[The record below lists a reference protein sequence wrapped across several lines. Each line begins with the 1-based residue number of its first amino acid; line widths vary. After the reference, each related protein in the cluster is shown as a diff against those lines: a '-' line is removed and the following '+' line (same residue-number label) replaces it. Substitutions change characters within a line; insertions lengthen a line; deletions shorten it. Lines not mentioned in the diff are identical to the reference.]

1 MMLNFQAENLK
12 LVKPSPAMAV
22 SVLAKDMRSK
32 GRDVIDLSIGE
43 PDFDTPAHII
53 DAAIAAMKAGATRY
67 TAADGTPEL
76 KDAIVEKFRREN
88 GLDYV
93 RAEISAANG
102 AKQIIFNALMAT
114 LNAGEEVLVP
124 APYWVSYTDMV
135 LLIGGKPKVYA
146 CPQQA
151 GFKLTPERL
160 EEMLTPQTRW
170 LMLNSP
176 SNPSGAT
183 YSRAEL
189 VALGAVIERYPNLLI
204 MSDEIY
210 EQIYYADE
218 PFSSFVVA
226 CPQLRDRTLIVNGVS
241 KTYAMT
247 GWRLGYAA
255 GPKDLISVMAKVQ
268 SQSTSNPSSVSQ
280 AAAIAALN
288 GPQDFVAQAVA
299 EYRARRDLVVD
310 GLSRIDGL
318 SVRSPDGAFYAF
330 PSAAGLIG
338 RRTPNGEVIS
348 DDTKLVSYLLSEGEI
363 ACVQGAAFGLEPY
376 FRVSFATSREKLV
389 LSLERLSRA
398 VSLLD

>member
-1 MMLNFQAENLK
+1 MTLNFQADNLK
-12 LVKPSPAMAV
+12 LVKPSPAMAI
-22 SVLAKDMRSK
+22 SVLARDMRSR

-43 PDFDTPAHII
+43 PDFDTPEHII
-53 DAAIAAMKAGATRY
+53 EAAVTAMKAGATRY

-76 KDAIVEKFRREN
+76 KDAIIEKFRREN
-88 GLDYV
+88 GLDYS

-135 LLIGGKPKVYA
+135 LLIGGQPRVYA
-146 CPQQA
+146 CPQEA

-160 EEMLTPQTRW
+160 EELLTPQTRW

-183 YSRAEL
+183 YSRREL
-189 VALGAVIERYPNLLI
+189 VALGEVIERYPDLLV

-210 EQIYYADE
+210 EHIYYADE
-218 PFSSFVVA
+218 PFSSFVTA
-226 CPQLRDRTLIVNGVS
+226 CPQLRDRTLVVNGVS

-255 GPKDLISVMAKVQ
+255 GPKDLISVMAKLQ

-280 AAAIAALN
+280 AAAIAALV
-288 GPQDFVAQAVA
+288 GPQHFVTQAVA
-299 EYRARRDLVVD
+299 EYRARRDLVID
-310 GLSRIDGL
+310 GLSKIEGL

-338 RRTPNGEVIS
+338 RKTPDGEVIT
-348 DDTKLVSYLLSEGEI
+348 DDTKLVSYLLKDGEI

-376 FRVSFATSREKLV
+376 FRISFATSREKLA
-389 LSLERLSRA
+389 LALKRLSRA
-398 VSLLD
+398 AAALD